1 MNSLYIH
8 ASHHGSLTVVSDGEV
23 LVHAQLDRFNRYK
36 NSGLP
41 SYEVI
46 KNLLKLNIKFDKI
59 FFTFLKNQNHFKEWY
74 SFLTQFNILTK
85 DTLFFYDF
93 RRHHLYHAYCSKY
106 IYGSAWDFFICD
118 ESGADINE
126 AYETESF
133 YQKMSDQV
141 FSKRGEI
148 VDKDKCNIGHLY
160 SKYTSDLGFN
170 LFEEGK
176 TMALSLYGEVNSKLY
191 KKIYNKNFLTY
202 VKSDLQDKDIAATIQ
217 KVFEDYTFNLFQY
230 WIQRYSHR
238 YSFICFG
245 GGFAQNIINNTK
257 IQDKVF
263 NIILPD
269 PCNGDFGISLG
280 AANYNERLKSFKG
293 IYMGFD
299 QSLDTSLFKKVIN
312 VNVNEVAKILLK
324 EPVAIFQS
332 RSEQGQRGLGSRS
345 LLMNPLD
352 KNCIDKINKI
362 KKREWFRPFAGTVL
376 AEHKNEYFDIPYDTF
391 NPYMMFMYKIKDKR
405 LKNIASKDDYSR
417 VQTLTID
424 FNKNY
429 YKLIKE
435 FKNLS
440 GLPIVLNTSLNM
452 PGHTIVETLDD
463 VKEIMDSTELKY
475 CYLPETN
482 KLIINENK

>member
-1 MNSLYIH
+1 MNCLYIH
-8 ASHHGSLTVVSDGEV
+8 ASHHGSLTVVSDGELV
-23 LVHAQLDRFNRYK
+23 VHAQLDRFNRYK

-41 SYEVI
+41 SYDAI

-74 SFLTQFNILTK
+74 SFLVQFNILTK
-85 DTLFFYDF
+85 DTLFLYDF
-93 RRHHLYHAYCSKY
+93 RRHHLYHSYCSRY
-106 IYGSAWDFFICD
+106 IYSAAWDFLICD

-133 YQKMSDQV
+133 YQKLSDQR

-148 VDKDKCNIGHLY
+148 VNTDRSNIGHLY
-160 SKYTSDLGFN
+160 SQYTKDLGFD

-176 TMALSLYGEVNSKLY
+176 TMALSLYGEVNDKLY
-191 KKIYNKNFLTY
+191 KEIYNGNYLKY
-202 VKSDLQDKDIAATIQ
+202 IKSNLKHQDTAATIQ
-217 KVFEDYTFNLFQY
+217 KVFEDYTFNLFDY
-230 WIQRYSHR
+230 WVSKYSHR
-238 YSFICFG
+238 YSFICLG

-257 IQDKVF
+257 IQNKVF
-263 NIILPD
+263 NIIMPD

-280 AANYNERLKSFKG
+280 AAHHNENLKPFKG

-299 QSLDTSLFKKVIN
+299 QSLDTSSFKKVIN
-312 VNVNEVAKILLK
+312 VNENEVAKILLK

-332 RSEQGQRGLGSRS
+332 RSEQGQRALGNRS

-352 KNCIDKINKI
+352 KDCINKVNKI

-376 AEHKNEYFDIPYDTF
+376 AEYKNKYFDIPYDTYS
-391 NPYMMFMYKIKDKR
+391 PYMMYIYKIKDKR
-405 LKNIASKDDYSR
+405 LKNISSKDGYSR
-417 VQTLTID
+417 IQTLTID
-424 FNKNY
+424 SNKNY

-435 FKNLS
+435 FNNLS

-463 VKEIMDSTELKY
+463 IKEMMEYTELKY
-475 CYLPETN
+475 CYLPEVN
-482 KLIINENK
+482 KLIINEDK